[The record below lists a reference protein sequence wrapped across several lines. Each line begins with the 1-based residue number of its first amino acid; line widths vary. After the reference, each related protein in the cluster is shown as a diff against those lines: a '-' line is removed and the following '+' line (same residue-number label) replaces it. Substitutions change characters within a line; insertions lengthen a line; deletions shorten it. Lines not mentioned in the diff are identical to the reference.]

1 MALIRMLFKLM
12 ALPLIVAVTII
23 QWVGIFLT
31 GFSGIIFNLFAGLI
45 FLITL
50 IGFAL
55 GVTAGIEALK
65 MLAVGFVIF
74 MTAPPSALYA
84 ANGVAVYQGQYL
96 VHSGLIEVKF
106 DGVL

>member
-50 IGFAL
+50 ICFAL

-74 MTAPPSALYA
+74 IIPYIAEWLIVRVVTLNY
-84 ANGVAVYQGQYL
+84 
-96 VHSGLIEVKF
+96 GLRDFIKS
-106 DGVL
+106 

>member
-1 MALIRMLFKLM
+1 MALIRILFKLM

-74 MTAPPSALYA
+74 IIPYIAEWLIVRVVTLNY
-84 ANGVAVYQGQYL
+84 
-96 VHSGLIEVKF
+96 GLRDFIKS
-106 DGVL
+106 

>member
-31 GFSGIIFNLFAGLI
+31 GFSEIIFNLFAGLI
-45 FLITL
+45 FLITV

-55 GVTAGIEALK
+55 GVTAGVEALK
-65 MLAVGFVIF
+65 MLTVSFVIF
-74 MTAPPSALYA
+74 IIPYIAEWLIVR
-84 ANGVAVYQGQYL
+84 VATLNYEL
-96 VHSGLIEVKF
+96 RDFIKS
-106 DGVL
+106 

>member
-23 QWVGIFLT
+23 QWVGIFLA
-31 GFSGIIFNLFAGLI
+31 GFSEIIFNLFAGLI

-65 MLAVGFVIF
+65 MLTVGFVIF
-74 MTAPPSALYA
+74 SIPYIAEWLIVR
-84 ANGVAVYQGQYL
+84 VATLNY
-96 VHSGLIEVKF
+96 GLRDFIKS
-106 DGVL
+106 

>member
-74 MTAPPSALYA
+74 IIPYIAEWLIVRVVTLNY
-84 ANGVAVYQGQYL
+84 
-96 VHSGLIEVKF
+96 GLRDFIKS
-106 DGVL
+106 

>member
-1 MALIRMLFKLM
+1 MALIRMLFKLL

-31 GFSGIIFNLFAGLI
+31 GFSEIIFNLFAGLI

-55 GVTAGIEALK
+55 GVTAGVEALK
-65 MLAVGFVIF
+65 MLTVSFVIF
-74 MTAPPSALYA
+74 IIPYIAEWLIVRVVTLNY
-84 ANGVAVYQGQYL
+84 
-96 VHSGLIEVKF
+96 GLRDFIKS
-106 DGVL
+106 